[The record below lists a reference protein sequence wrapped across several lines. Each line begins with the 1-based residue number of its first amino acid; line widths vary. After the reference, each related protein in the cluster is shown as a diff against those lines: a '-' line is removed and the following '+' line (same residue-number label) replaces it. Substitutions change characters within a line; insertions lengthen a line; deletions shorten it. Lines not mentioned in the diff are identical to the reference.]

1 MTFKLTI
8 QLSAGGSLVHPEIPA
23 ILISPICPHTLSF
36 RPLLVPDS
44 MILRVVV
51 PADSRSTA
59 WCSFDGRNRL
69 ELKRTYPAPFH
80 FPCLPAYQDPSFPRA
95 TSYHSTHLFPASV
108 SRIRFPHLFSIVI
121 FLPLQMNQINH
132 PPQKAITSPSPPPA
146 SPSPRS
152 SNKKKQATGSTA
164 SAEH

>member
-1 MTFKLTI
+1 M
-8 QLSAGGSLVHPEIPA
+8 HPEIPA

-69 ELKRTYPAPFH
+69 ELKRTQPLSPPFPLPPA
-80 FPCLPAYQDPSFPRA
+80 
-95 TSYHSTHLFPASV
+95 
-108 SRIRFPHLFSIVI
+108 
-121 FLPLQMNQINH
+121 LPLQCSLTLAVWGVFVRLLIVEGDYVAISASRF
-132 PPQKAITSPSPPPA
+132 PFPTVLKQKEAGDWFDSISRTLNWNE
-146 SPSPRS
+146 R
-152 SNKKKQATGSTA
+152 KRQKQFDQPKEEKGALAKGA
-164 SAEH
+164 